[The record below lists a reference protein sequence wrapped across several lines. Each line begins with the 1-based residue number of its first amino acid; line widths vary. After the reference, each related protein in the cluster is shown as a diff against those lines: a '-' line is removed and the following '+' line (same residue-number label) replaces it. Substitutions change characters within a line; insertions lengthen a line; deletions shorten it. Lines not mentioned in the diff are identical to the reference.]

1 VAAILGDPE
10 ALAAEVSRRA
20 HHRAVEIAEEAGRRA
35 AAILEG
41 AKQESESIRRQS
53 GEEEERQLAALVRR
67 NSARA
72 ELEARRRFVVLR
84 EAPIDRIW
92 RAAEDKLRNLVQQ
105 PIYRDVLKR
114 CALRAAR
121 ELGVSELVL
130 AADPVGHEFLSTEAL
145 EQWSK
150 EAGVLF
156 RRAQEP
162 AATWGGLLATSGRTR
177 FDATF
182 PTQFGMA
189 QATLRERVFQI
200 LSQETP

>member
-20 HHRAVEIAEEAGRRA
+20 HHRAVETAEEAGRRA
-35 AAILEG
+35 AAILED
-41 AKQESESIRRQS
+41 AKQETETIRRQS
-53 GEEEERQLAALVRR
+53 AEEAQRQLAALLRR
-67 NSARA
+67 NAAHA
-72 ELEARRRFVVLR
+72 ELESKRHVIVLR

-92 RAAEDKLRNLVQQ
+92 RAAEEKLRDLVQQ
-105 PIYRDVLKR
+105 PVYLDILKL

-130 AADPVGHEFLSTEAL
+130 AADLVGHQLLSPETL

-156 RRAQEP
+156 HRAPEP
-162 AATWGGLLATSGRTR
+162 AAVWGGLLATSGRLR
-177 FDATF
+177 YDATF
-182 PTQFGMA
+182 PTQFGLA

-200 LSQETP
+200 LSRETP

>member
-1 VAAILGDPE
+1 MAAIFGDPE

-20 HHRAVEIAEEAGRRA
+20 HHRAVEVGEEARRRA

-41 AKQESESIRRQS
+41 AKQETESIRKQS
-53 GEEEERQLAALVRR
+53 AEAEERQVAALVRR

-92 RAAEDKLRNLVQQ
+92 SAAEEKLRDLVQQ
-105 PIYRDVLKR
+105 PIYRDILRR
-114 CALRAAR
+114 CALSAAR
-121 ELGVSELVL
+121 ELGVGELVL
-130 AADPVGHEFLSTEAL
+130 AADPVGHEYLSKETL
-145 EQWSK
+145 EQWSA

-156 RRAQEP
+156 HRAQEP
-162 AATWGGLLATSGRTR
+162 AATWGGLLAISGRTR

-182 PTQFGMA
+182 PTQFGLA
-189 QATLRERVFQI
+189 RGVLREQVFEI
-200 LSQETP
+200 LSRETP

>member
-1 VAAILGDPE
+1 MAAILGDPE

-20 HHRAVEIAEEAGRRA
+20 HHRAVETAEEAGRRA
-35 AAILEG
+35 AAILED
-41 AKQESESIRRQS
+41 AKQETETIRRQS
-53 GEEEERQLAALVRR
+53 AEEAQRQLAALLRR
-67 NSARA
+67 NAAHA
-72 ELEARRRFVVLR
+72 ELESKRHVIVLR

-92 RAAEDKLRNLVQQ
+92 RAAEEKLRDLVQQ
-105 PIYRDVLKR
+105 PVYLDILKL

-130 AADPVGHEFLSTEAL
+130 AADLVGHQLLSPETL

-156 RRAQEP
+156 HRAPEP
-162 AATWGGLLATSGRTR
+162 AAVWGGLLATSGRLR
-177 FDATF
+177 YDATF
-182 PTQFGMA
+182 PTQFGLA

-200 LSQETP
+200 LSRETP